1 MYSLYLFIIN
11 IVQNSNET
19 YQLPQFPSL
28 HWSFVSHKNH
38 HEHSLSN
45 YSLKRNKLFCEQKMH
60 YTQLKAQLGFFF
72 LINTTGS
79 ILSSFVSRNFIDCMD
94 LMTANP
100 SWLVQQL

>member
-1 MYSLYLFIIN
+1 MYSLFLFIIN
-11 IVQNSNET
+11 KVQNSNET

-60 YTQLKAQLGFFF
+60 YTQLKAQLEVFF

-94 LMTANP
+94 LTD
-100 SWLVQQL
+100 S